1 MLHVTDIATPVKNK
15 SRKKTIITTIVG
27 LVIMVAIFAV
37 LFPHFADYKQALQQL
52 AEMPSIWI
60 AALVLAG
67 IINIAVYP
75 VTALAAI
82 PHIGYRAAFVE
93 RQAGFLVSNIIPGGG
108 AVAVG
113 TQYGILARYGV
124 STASAAAAVSA
135 DAVWTYL
142 LTLGFPS
149 IAVVLLVIEGR
160 STAGFALAAVIGLA
174 VVIVSLIVIIMTLR
188 SEEGAQRIARFA
200 QRPVSAV
207 YRRFKRNA
215 PDLSSVLLEFHQH
228 ASAMVATRWRQLTIT
243 NLAAQLTPMLVL
255 WCALAGLGAYPDPLT
270 LVEIF
275 AAYSV
280 ALLLTSFP
288 ITPGGL
294 GTVDAALVALLV
306 AFGVDSSTAIA
317 ADLVWRI
324 VWFLPQLLVGLG
336 AIGLYWWDRR
346 KDAGRGLV

>member
-37 LFPHFADYKQALQQL
+37 LFPQFADYKQALQQL
-52 AEMPSIWI
+52 AEMPNIWI

-160 STAGFALAAVIGLA
+160 STAGFALAAGIGLA

-188 SEEGAQRIARFA
+188 SEDGALRIARFA

>member
-1 MLHVTDIATPVKNK
+1 VLHVTDIATPVKNK

-52 AEMPSIWI
+52 AEMPNIWI

-160 STAGFALAAVIGLA
+160 STAGFALAAGIGLA

-188 SEEGAQRIARFA
+188 SEEGALRIARFA

>member
-52 AEMPSIWI
+52 AEMPNIWI

-160 STAGFALAAVIGLA
+160 STAGFALAAGIGLA

-188 SEEGAQRIARFA
+188 SEDGALRIARFA
-200 QRPVSAV
+200 QRPVSAA

-336 AIGLYWWDRR
+336 AMGLYWWDRR
-346 KDAGRGLV
+346 KDADRVLV

>member
-1 MLHVTDIATPVKNK
+1 MSDAAAPRKG
-15 SRKKTIITTIVG
+15 SRKKIIITSIIGV
-27 LVIMVAIFAV
+27 VIMVGIFAV
-37 LFPHFADYKQALQQL
+37 LFPHFADYEKALQQL
-52 AEMPSIWI
+52 AQMPNIWI
-60 AALVLAG
+60 AALIVSGL
-67 IINIAVYP
+67 INIVIYP
-75 VTALAAI
+75 FTALAAI

-108 AVAVG
+108 AIAVG

-142 LTLGFPS
+142 LTAGFPS

-160 STAGFALAAVIGLA
+160 SAAGFTLAAGIGLA
-174 VVIVSLIVIIMTLR
+174 VVIVSLIVITMTLR
-188 SEEGAQRIARFA
+188 SEEGALRIARFV
-200 QRPVSAV
+200 QRPMSAV

-215 PDLSSVLLEFHQH
+215 PDLSSVLLDFHKH
-228 ASAMVATRWRQLTIT
+228 ASAMVATRWRELTIT

-255 WCALAGLGAYPDPLT
+255 VCALAGLGAYPEQLT
-270 LVEIF
+270 LVEVF

-294 GTVDAALVALLV
+294 GTVDAALVGLLV
-306 AFGVDSSTAIA
+306 AFGVDPSTAIA

-336 AIGLYWWDRR
+336 AMGIYWWD
-346 KDAGRGLV
+346 GRSHEH

>member
-1 MLHVTDIATPVKNK
+1 MTDIATPVKNK

-160 STAGFALAAVIGLA
+160 STAGFALAAGIGLA

-188 SEEGAQRIARFA
+188 SEEGALRIARFV

-207 YRRFKRNA
+207 YSRIKRNA

>member
-1 MLHVTDIATPVKNK
+1 MSPVSDMAGPPKE
-15 SRKKTIITTIVG
+15 SRKKVIITTVIG
-27 LVIMVAIFAV
+27 LVIMIAIFAF
-37 LFPHFADYKQALQQL
+37 LFPHLADYQQAVKQL
-52 AEMPSIWI
+52 ADMPNIWI
-60 AALVLAG
+60 AALIGAG
-67 IINIAVYP
+67 LINIVIYP
-75 VTALAAI
+75 LTALAAI

-113 TQYGILARYGV
+113 TQYAILARYGV

-149 IAVVLLVIEGR
+149 IAVVLLVLEGR
-160 STAGFALAAVIGLA
+160 STAGFTLAAGIGLA
-174 VVIVSLIVIIMTLR
+174 VVIVSLVVIITTLR
-188 SEEGAQRIARFA
+188 SEEGALRIARFA

-207 YRRFKRNA
+207 YRKFKRNA
-215 PDLSSVLLEFHQH
+215 PELSTVLLDFHHH
-228 ASAMVATRWRQLTIT
+228 ASTMVATRWRQLTIT
-243 NLAAQLTPMLVL
+243 NLAAQLTPLLVL
-255 WCALAGLGAYPDPLT
+255 LCALAGLGAFPDPLT
-270 LVEIF
+270 LVEVF

-336 AIGLYWWDRR
+336 AMGIYWWDRR
-346 KDAGRGLV
+346 KDANRVLV

>member
-1 MLHVTDIATPVKNK
+1 MSPVSDVAPPPRE
-15 SRKKTIITTIVG
+15 SRKKVIVTTVIG
-27 LVIMVAIFAV
+27 LVIMIAIFAF
-37 LFPHFADYKQALQQL
+37 LFPHLADYRQALKQL
-52 AEMPSIWI
+52 ADMPNIWI
-60 AALVLAG
+60 AALIGAG
-67 IINIAVYP
+67 IINIVIYP
-75 VTALAAI
+75 ITALAAI

-113 TQYGILARYGV
+113 TQYAILARYGV

-160 STAGFALAAVIGLA
+160 STAGFTLAAGIGLA
-174 VVIVSLIVIIMTLR
+174 AVIVSLIVIITTLR
-188 SEEGAQRIARFA
+188 SEEGAVRVARFA

-207 YRRFKRNA
+207 YRKFKRNA
-215 PDLSSVLLEFHQH
+215 PDLSTVLLEFHHH
-228 ASAMVATRWRQLTIT
+228 ASTMVATRWRQLTVT
-243 NLAAQLTPMLVL
+243 NLAAQLTPLLVL

-336 AIGLYWWDRR
+336 AMGIYWWDRR
-346 KDAGRGLV
+346 KDANRVLV

>member
-1 MLHVTDIATPVKNK
+1 MTDIATPVKNK

-37 LFPHFADYKQALQQL
+37 LFPQFADYKQALQQL
-52 AEMPSIWI
+52 AEMPNIWI

-160 STAGFALAAVIGLA
+160 STAGFALAAGIGLA

-188 SEEGAQRIARFA
+188 SEDGALRIARFA

>member
-1 MLHVTDIATPVKNK
+1 MTDLATPTKTN
-15 SRKKTIITTIVG
+15 SRKKTVITTIVG

-37 LFPHFADYKQALQQL
+37 LFPHFADYRQALKQL
-52 AEMPSIWI
+52 AEMPNIWV

-67 IINIAVYP
+67 IVNIAVYP

-160 STAGFALAAVIGLA
+160 STAGFTLAAGIGLA
-174 VVIVSLIVIIMTLR
+174 VVIVSLIVIVMTLR
-188 SEEGAQRIARFA
+188 SEEGALRIARFA
-200 QRPVSAV
+200 QRPVSAAC
-207 YRRFKRNA
+207 RRIKRSA
-215 PDLSSVLLEFHQH
+215 PDLSSVLLEFHRH
-228 ASAMVATRWRQLTIT
+228 ASTMVATRWRQLTVT
-243 NLAAQLTPMLVL
+243 NLAAQLAPMLVL

-294 GTVDAALVALLV
+294 GTVDAALVGLLV

-336 AIGLYWWDRR
+336 AMGLYWWDRR
-346 KDAGRGLV
+346 KDADRVLV